1 MIHTIAAAILIIM
14 ALLWGYVTYD
24 DDNSDRTLK

>member
-14 ALLWGYVTYD
+14 ALLWAYVTYD

>member
-1 MIHTIAAAILIIM
+1 MIHTVAAAILIIM
-14 ALLWGYVTYD
+14 ALLWVYVIYD

>member
-1 MIHTIAAAILIIM
+1 MIHTVAAAILIIM
-14 ALLWGYVTYD
+14 ALLCVYVTYD

>member
-1 MIHTIAAAILIIM
+1 MIHTVAAILIIM
-14 ALLWGYVTYD
+14 ALLWVYVTYD

>member
-1 MIHTIAAAILIIM
+1 MIPTIDAAILIIM
-14 ALLWGYVTYD
+14 ALLWVYVTYD

>member
-1 MIHTIAAAILIIM
+1 MIHTVAATILIIM
-14 ALLWGYVTYD
+14 ALLWVYVTYD

>member
-1 MIHTIAAAILIIM
+1 MIHIVVASILIIM
-14 ALLWGYVTYD
+14 ALLWVYVTYD